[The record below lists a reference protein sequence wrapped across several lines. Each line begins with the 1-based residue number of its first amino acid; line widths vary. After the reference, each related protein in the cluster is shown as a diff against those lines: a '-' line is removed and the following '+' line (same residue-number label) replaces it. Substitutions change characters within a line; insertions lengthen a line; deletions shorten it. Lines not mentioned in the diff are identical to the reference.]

1 MPPRVKQAAKI
12 LVSGILFSC
21 LVVGGCL
28 CTLLLRPVLATL
40 PGGAEARRRR
50 ALRAI
55 RFCFRLFVLG
65 LTRSGILRVE
75 TRDLPPPERLPGAI
89 ILANHYSYLDIVILI
104 ALLPDTVCVV
114 KEGVWNNLFFGPIV
128 RAAGFIPNL
137 DPEEVLERGRKALA
151 AGRTMVIFPAGTRTR
166 PEAACAFRRGAAH
179 LALRSGA
186 PVLPFLITVDPPLLA
201 KGDRWYHVPAE
212 TCVFRITWV
221 PWAAPALSQAS
232 LTRQARQFTAALEGH
247 FGKALS
253 GVSGDPG
260 TPGTCAAPSGA
271 GCP

>member
-1 MPPRVKQAAKI
+1 MLSKVKQALKI

-28 CTLLLRPVLATL
+28 CTLLLRPVLAVL
-40 PGGAEARRRR
+40 PGGAGARRRR

-55 RFCFRLFVLG
+55 GFFFRLFVFG
-65 LTRSGILRVE
+65 LTKSGILRVE
-75 TRDLPPPERLPGAI
+75 TRDLPPPERLRGAI

-128 RAAGFIPNL
+128 RAAGFIPNG
-137 DPEEVLERGRKALA
+137 DPEEVLEQGRKALA

-166 PEAACAFRRGAAH
+166 PGDGIRFRRGSAH

-186 PVLPFLITVDPPLLA
+186 PVLPFLITVAPPLLA
-201 KGDRWYHVPAE
+201 KGDRWYQVPAE
-212 TCVFRITWV
+212 TCVFWISWL
-221 PWAAPALSQAS
+221 PWEAPDLGQAA
-232 LTRQARQFTAALEGH
+232 LTRQARQYTRALEGH
-247 FGKALS
+247 YAQALS
-253 GVSGDPG
+253 AASGGPG
-260 TPGTCAAPSGA
+260 TPGTYAGPSAG